1 MTLFG
6 SLRSPRHGID
16 IKKGGIFPIV
26 HGVRTMALERG
37 VMATGTF
44 ARLEAL
50 VEEGRIEASDSEDLS
65 EALSLFSELRLR
77 QQLRHLEE
85 APANA
90 GRHAEQELSEARG
103 NASTASANF
112 IITQSLSSLERDLL
126 RDALSRVKDFK
137 QRLTHRYH
145 LDY

>member
-1 MTLFG
+1 
-6 SLRSPRHGID
+6 
-16 IKKGGIFPIV
+16 V

-50 VEEGRIEASDSEDLS
+50 VSDGRIEASDSADLA
-65 EALSLFSELRLR
+65 EALSLFAELRLR

-85 APANA
+85 DEHGASGASDARNDGQDQTTAAREA
-90 GRHAEQELSEARG
+90 GSRNL
-103 NASTASANF
+103 

-137 QRLTHRYH
+137 QRLSHRYH
-145 LDY
+145 LEY

>member
-1 MTLFG
+1 M
-6 SLRSPRHGID
+6 RSPRHGID

-50 VEEGRIEASDSEDLS
+50 VSDGRIEASDSADLA
-65 EALSLFSELRLR
+65 EALSLFAELRLR

-85 APANA
+85 DEHGASGASDARNDGQDQTTAAREA
-90 GRHAEQELSEARG
+90 GSRNL
-103 NASTASANF
+103 

-137 QRLTHRYH
+137 QRLSHRYH
-145 LDY
+145 LEY